1 MSAQVFMNLR
11 ILLPFGVFSENTGV
25 SRIIADTGS
34 GSMGILPHR
43 LDCVAALAPGIFVY
57 EIGEEGE
64 VYLAVDQGIL
74 IKTGRDVVVSVR
86 NAVGGTDLERLTET
100 VEEEFM
106 VLNEHEQNV
115 RSVISKMEG
124 AFIRNIA
131 TFHHG

>member
-43 LDCVAALAPGIFVY
+43 LDCVAALAPGICVY